1 MGVAR
6 GVVRLAPGVPIVS
19 GLGRA
24 REAPRG
30 MAEPGGYEISVGD
43 LEWALWIM
51 PI

>member
-1 MGVAR
+1 LV
-6 GVVRLAPGVPIVS
+6 
-19 GLGRA
+19 A